1 MSLAFEGRSSLLDQV
16 VGWHP
21 VVHAAL
27 SDPHRLRE
35 WQHHADR
42 LLVSEG
48 AGHLVHDLPV
58 RADGRGA
65 GIESRPWRLDPL
77 PIVLDTPVFQWLAG
91 AVSER
96 MEALEALLVDLYG
109 PRRSISDRL
118 VPGSEVYAAP
128 GYRMA
133 AVGSIRPLRWL
144 TSYAVD
150 LVQMADGT
158 WKIVQDITD
167 APDGLGYT
175 LLDRSVMSRIS
186 AELQSQIGV
195 ASLSRFADVLRR
207 GLASTTT
214 VASPRTVLVTGG
226 IDHASYIDHSYLAV
240 QLGITL
246 VEGADLVVRQRRVW
260 LRTLDG
266 VEPVDVV
273 YRRLESDTIDPLEVG
288 SVGTAGVPGLL
299 MAVRSGG
306 VVLANAHGAG
316 VIQDPRL
323 ARHWARAVAGL
334 TGQNLRLE
342 MAPEGLRAGPQ
353 MAVAPLHGDDGV
365 TPGSVVL
372 RMHAVFDGHGVSVLP
387 GGTGRVLAP
396 GDDPRR
402 PTACSAKDVWVLGR
416 TLTPFVVS
424 TLPQV
429 DFVSSV
435 PTRAAA
441 SLYWMNRYAERTDA
455 MTRTAR
461 VISARLEQDPGLAG
475 VDGGGWTQRMQE
487 ILRWL
492 RRAPQE
498 TSDLPG
504 IDALYDD
511 LARTGDAIAV
521 EIGNL
526 LTEATCVREFLS
538 VTTGRVLERV
548 SRCRT
553 SLQRH
558 VVEVDDLDTLLS
570 DMAALAGLWNE
581 STVRGLAWRIG
592 DIGRGLERSLVL
604 LDALVPGLP
613 GPQGDAERTDTDVL
627 TLEVLLAANESLV
640 AYRRRYRSD
649 VEVEATCSLLITD
662 PSNPRSLAASLL
674 RIAGHA
680 EAVGWEAGRTI
691 IDRALDE
698 VAAFDQRDGSG
709 VDVSH
714 MVLSVRSTLDEFSRA
729 VVERW
734 FAAPVAPMV
743 LSGRKL

>member
-1 MSLAFEGRSSLLDQV
+1 MSLAFEERDALFEEA
-16 VGWHP
+16 VGWNP
-21 VVHAAL
+21 VLRAAL
-27 SDPHRLRE
+27 ADPNRLRE

-42 LLVSEG
+42 LLVAEG

-77 PIVLDTPVFQWLAG
+77 PLVIDTPVFQWLAG
-91 AVSER
+91 AVTER
-96 MEALEALLVDLYG
+96 MEALETLLVDLYG
-109 PRRSISDRL
+109 PRRSIGERML
-118 VPGSEVYAAP
+118 PGSEVYSAP

-133 AVGSIRPLRWL
+133 AVGSVNPIRWL

-150 LVQMADGT
+150 LVRMADGT
-158 WKIVQDITD
+158 WKVVQDVTD

-186 AELQSQIGV
+186 ADLQSQIGV

-207 GLASTTT
+207 GLASTTS

-316 VIQDPRL
+316 VIQDPHL
-323 ARHWARAVAGL
+323 APYWAEAYAGL
-334 TGQNLRLE
+334 TGNSLRLE
-342 MAPEGLRAGPQ
+342 MAPAGLRAGPHIS
-353 MAVAPLHGDDGV
+353 ASPLHGDEGV
-365 TPGSVVL
+365 TQGSVVL
-372 RMHAVFDGHGVSVLP
+372 RMHAVFDGHSISVLP

-402 PTACSAKDVWVLGR
+402 PSACSAKDVWVLGR
-416 TLTPFVVS
+416 TLTPFVVT

-441 SLYWMNRYAERTDA
+441 SLFWMNRYAERTDA

-475 VDGGGWTQRMQE
+475 VDGGGWVLRMQE

-492 RRAPQE
+492 RRAPQDS
-498 TSDLPG
+498 SDLPG

-511 LARTGDAIAV
+511 LARTGDAIAI

-604 LDALVPGLP
+604 LDALVPGMSVP
-613 GPQGDAERTDTDVL
+613 SANGVRTDTDVL

-649 VEVEATCSLLITD
+649 VEVAATCSLLITD
-662 PSNPRSLAASLL
+662 PSNPRSLAGSMQ

-680 EAVGWEAGRTI
+680 EAVGWDAGRI
-691 IDRALDE
+691 IVGGALDALSLE
-698 VAAFDQRDGSG
+698 VAE
-709 VDVSH
+709 
-714 MVLSVRSTLDEFSRA
+714 MVPTVRGILDEFSRA

-743 LSGRKL
+743 VSGRQL

>member
-1 MSLAFEGRSSLLDQV
+1 MSLAFEGRAALFEET
-16 VGWHP
+16 VGWNP
-21 VVHAAL
+21 VLRAAL
-27 SDPHRLRE
+27 ADPNRLRE

-65 GIESRPWRLDPL
+65 GIESRPWRLDPI
-77 PIVLDTPVFQWLAG
+77 PMVLDTPVFQWLAG
-91 AVSER
+91 AVTER
-96 MEALEALLVDLYG
+96 MEALETLLVDLYG
-109 PRRSISDRL
+109 PRRSIGERML
-118 VPGSEVYAAP
+118 PGSEVYTAP

-133 AVGSIRPLRWL
+133 AVGSAIPIRWL

-150 LVQMADGT
+150 LVRMADGS
-158 WKIVQDITD
+158 WKVVQDVTD

-195 ASLSRFADVLRR
+195 ASLARFADVLRR
-207 GLASTTT
+207 GLAATTPVT
-214 VASPRTVLVTGG
+214 SPRTVLVTGG

-260 LRTLDG
+260 LRTLGG

-323 ARHWARAVAGL
+323 APHWAEAYGGL
-334 TGQNLRLE
+334 TGNRLRLE
-342 MAPEGLRAGPQ
+342 MAPAGLRAGPQ
-353 MAVAPLHGDDGV
+353 ISASPLHGDEGV
-365 TPGSVVL
+365 TQGSVVL
-372 RMHAVFDGHGVSVLP
+372 RMHAVFDGHSISVLP

-416 TLTPFVVS
+416 TLTPFVVM

-441 SLYWMNRYAERTDA
+441 SLFWMNRYAERTDA

-475 VDGGGWTQRMQE
+475 VDGGGWALRMQE

-492 RRAPQE
+492 RRAPQDS
-498 TSDLPG
+498 SDLPG

-511 LARTGDAIAV
+511 LARTGDAIAI

-526 LTEATCVREFLS
+526 LIEATCVREFLS

-548 SRCRT
+548 SRCRS

-604 LDALVPGLP
+604 LDALVPGLSAP
-613 GPQGDAERTDTDVL
+613 LVNGVRSDTDVL

-649 VEVEATCSLLITD
+649 VELAATCSLLITD
-662 PSNPRSLAASLL
+662 STNPRSLAGSLQ

-680 EAVGWEAGRTI
+680 EAVGWDAGRI
-691 IDRALDE
+691 IVGGALE
-698 VAAFDQRDGSG
+698 ALNLGVAE
-709 VDVSH
+709 
-714 MVLSVRSTLDEFSRA
+714 MVPTVRGILDEFSRA
-729 VVERW
+729 VVDRW

-743 LSGRKL
+743 VSGRQL